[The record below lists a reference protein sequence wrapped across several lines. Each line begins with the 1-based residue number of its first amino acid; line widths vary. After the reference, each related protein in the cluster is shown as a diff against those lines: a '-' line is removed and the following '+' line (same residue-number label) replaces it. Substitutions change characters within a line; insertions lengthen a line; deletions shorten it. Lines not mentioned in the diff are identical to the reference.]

1 MDRSLQAHDPK
12 LFHRMISPKRNDPV
26 MGQSCPA
33 QTLVAQVSNLLYRGF
48 PIRRRRETPV
58 SHRSPA
64 VSRLEVG
71 DTADWKSAL
80 QPGETDPLPQA
91 TLSSCRCRALY
102 IHYRLDGIKEM
113 NEGRTEISFSV
124 SPVCSCSHLR
134 TLK

>member
-12 LFHRMISPKRNDPV
+12 LFHGMICPKRNHPV

-33 QTLVAQVSNLLYRGF
+33 QTLVAQVSNRLYRGF
-48 PIRRRRETPV
+48 PIRRRRETLV

-80 QPGETDPLPQA
+80 QPGETDPLHDPVV
-91 TLSSCRCRALY
+91 TTTFLNLPTGRVVECLLSFRERVRCEAAKNA
-102 IHYRLDGIKEM
+102 DQ
-113 NEGRTEISFSV
+113 FF
-124 SPVCSCSHLR
+124 
-134 TLK
+134 